1 MAKFKRNLW
10 TKETPNDL
18 DPPSSQDMLLV
29 SVLIWLRTYSRNDP
43 QWLGLESLIELLV
56 PLGNKLTLGQGVP
69 ELPADMI
76 VTSKGDVFNVPN
88 VPAHARFVWCSN
100 SAHRE
105 LDLNLY
111 GYSHIKHRV
120 HINWI
125 EWALA
130 TASVMLYNSYI
141 VWTDGL
147 KKPPLT
153 IGGFQTADFL
163 DL

>member
-10 TKETPNDL
+10 TEETLNDL
-18 DPPSSQDMLLV
+18 DPPSAKSMLLV
-29 SVLIWLRTYSRNDP
+29 ATVLWLRTYSRHDP
-43 QWLGLESLIELLV
+43 QWLGLENLIRLLV
-56 PLGNKLTLGQGVP
+56 PPSNQLSLGQGVP
-69 ELPADMI
+69 ELPENMI
-76 VTSKGDVFNVPN
+76 VTSKGDVFEVPN

-105 LDLNLY
+105 LDLDLH
-111 GYSHIKHRV
+111 GYSHIKHGI
-120 HINWI
+120 HFSWL

-130 TASVMLYNSYI
+130 TASVMLYNSGI
-141 VWTDGL
+141 AWTDGMN
-147 KKPPLT
+147 KAPLT